1 MTFMRGKIAF
11 LSVII
16 ITIICIL
23 FGSCSSKKDIPD
35 SNLISQSPVTEG
47 KTKKEAASVE
57 EIENAFIQSVQNNS
71 IEYVEDYLFPQA
83 HEILNYA
90 KSKGEDNSALADL
103 EIGIDEFYNDID
115 HPLGGRI
122 LISKEYMD
130 LDAEDKESL
139 YDSISTDLAEY
150 DSSIALRDL
159 HLTEFRYSSEK
170 FDNSVTLL
178 IIETDDGIYLL
189 GFDW

>member
-1 MTFMRGKIAF
+1 MTIMRGKIAF
-11 LSVII
+11 LSVMII
-16 ITIICIL
+16 ICLL
-23 FGSCSSKKDIPD
+23 FGSCSSKKDIPE
-35 SNLISQSPVTEG
+35 SSHVSQIPVT
-47 KTKKEAASVE
+47 KSKIRKKATSIE

-71 IEYVEDYLFPQA
+71 IAYVEDYLFPQA
-83 HEILNYA
+83 HEILQYA

-115 HPLGGRI
+115 HPLSGRI

-130 LDAEDKESL
+130 LDTEDKKFL
-139 YDSISTDLAEY
+139 YDSISTDLTEY
-150 DSSIALRDL
+150 DSSIVLKDL

-170 FDNSVTLL
+170 FDSSVCLL